1 MRRIHSLFSSPT
13 LSTFLWVNLGLL
25 LTAAGIHF
33 FKVPNGF
40 ATGGV
45 SGLSIL
51 ISQPFPRIAVGP
63 MMAIINAI

>member
-1 MRRIHSLFSSPT
+1 MLRIKTLFSDFT
-13 LSTFLWVNLGLL
+13 LTSFLLVNLGLL

-51 ISQPFPRIAVGP
+51 ISQPFPQIAVGP
-63 MMAIINAI
+63 MMA